1 MSKSLTS
8 LFKLIGYPVVTWIV
22 LLMLGGPAIFLK
34 WLSQQHINLAY
45 GIAYL
50 LAFYVPAIATGFNK
64 GVMFSTETLI
74 RGIWSVG
81 FLVVFHVG
89 SLLFHFDFFAASLPL
104 VFLFSLAWET
114 GRVVPKRR
122 T

>member
-1 MSKSLTS
+1 MSKNITS
-8 LFKLIGYPVVTWIV
+8 LFKLIGYPVVILVV
-22 LLMLGGPAIFLK
+22 LLMLAGPAIFLK
-34 WLSQQHINLAY
+34 WLNQQNINLAY
-45 GIAYL
+45 VVAYL

-81 FLVVFHVG
+81 FLVVFHIG

-104 VFLFSLAWET
+104 VFLFSFAWET
-114 GRVVPKRR
+114 GIIVPKRR